1 MGRNKLRWNPYMMKM
16 LFGQQTLE
24 HFAFLW
30 IHWIWRYFTWW
41 SISWFEDHSRLSLLT
56 GDLLSNFG
64 RGSINS
70 FFWSLMSWQC
80 SSISPSPHGHGWI
93 SEMHF
98 MANFEG
104 YSKLQLV
111 QNHRVCPPTDVW
123 NAVLG
128 STSSI
133 HDSNSMMFSF
143 TAREWEA
150 NLLCFYERCW
160 WYNSRLGKKTK
171 TNYGQFTKSKNFS
184 QFLLPLHYKNAPFL
198 QYYLFLSL

>member
-1 MGRNKLRWNPYMMKM
+1 MGKNKLRQNPYKMKM
-16 LFGQQTLE
+16 LFVQQTLE
-24 HFAFLW
+24 NFAFLW

-41 SISWFEDHSRLSLLT
+41 SISWFEDHSRLTLLT
-56 GDLLSNFG
+56 GDPLPNFG
-64 RGSINS
+64 RGSING
-70 FFWSLMSWQC
+70 FFWSLMSWQRP
-80 SSISPSPHGHGWI
+80 SISPSSHGWI

-111 QNHRVCPPTDVW
+111 DNHRVCPPTDVW
-123 NAVLG
+123 DAVLG

-133 HDSNSMMFSF
+133 HDCNSMMFSF

-160 WYNSRLGKKTK
+160 WYNSRLKQNKT
-171 TNYGQFTKSKNFS
+171 TTIMASLRNHFS
-184 QFLLPLHYKNAPFL
+184 QFLLPLHYNIAPFL